1 MSSDTGPAGAAGP
14 LAARAQSAHDPERG
28 APGTPPQPDPDA
40 DLDARQRADQLWYA
54 AERGW
59 PATRDRDGA
68 VWLAAGTQF
77 DLLEVPEPA
86 GRRALRRLLRYR
98 QAALDPGPV
107 ALLGPG
113 RCGFFVAPGAAEDLP
128 ELLDWLDW
136 GGIELGIRAL
146 GPGDAVRAPEPDS
159 WLHGRLAA
167 PPEVIAL
174 LAAIAEACWRHLLSD
189 RRSGVRVPG
198 PRPAAGGDA

>member
-1 MSSDTGPAGAAGP
+1 MSSDTGPGGACGVPAGGGRPARDTAREAG
-14 LAARAQSAHDPERG
+14 
-28 APGTPPQPDPDA
+28 
-40 DLDARQRADQLWYA
+40 QRATQLWYA
-54 AERGW
+54 AARGW
-59 PATRDRDGA
+59 PATRDDEGA
-68 VWLAAGTQF
+68 VWLAVGTEF
-77 DLLEVPEPA
+77 DLLDVPEAA
-86 GRRALRRLLRYR
+86 GRRALRRLLGYR

-107 ALLGPG
+107 ALLAPG

-146 GPGDAVRAPEPDS
+146 GPGDAVRAPEPER

-174 LAAIAEACWRHLLSD
+174 LAAIAEACWRHLLAD
-189 RRSGVRVPG
+189 RRAGVRVPA
-198 PRPAAGGDA
+198 PRPEADGDA